1 MKCCYCKRRFSLKSQ
16 NRYLSAEPT
25 SISNAFNGGGAV
37 YDSFDCPHCG
47 CQHRIAQR
55 YSKVEEK
62 PEIDTEENCE

>member
-16 NRYLSAEPT
+16 IHYLSAEPT
-25 SISNAFNGGGAV
+25 SISNVFNGGGAV

-62 PEIDTEENCE
+62 LEIDTEEDCE

>member
-16 NRYLSAEPT
+16 NRYLSAEAT
-25 SISNAFNGGGAV
+25 SLSNAFNGGGAM

-55 YSKVEEK
+55 YSKVEEN
-62 PEIDTEENCE
+62 PEIDTDEDCE

>member
-25 SISNAFNGGGAV
+25 SISNAFNGGGGM

-55 YSKVEEK
+55 YYKVEEK
-62 PEIDTEENCE
+62 PEIGTEEDCE